1 MTDDPACAGTVDQ
14 QSRGKLPN
22 QGTPENYTLR
32 EPATLD
38 NYYTFISMRKVLT
51 PALAAIA
58 IAFFTLASCNN
69 HAVDIPFPA
78 GDSVFS
84 QPVTQP
90 LQLSKAR
97 KINWRTVKTGGV
109 QAEIKK
115 LDLNSLPSSPF
126 DTTGYKPVP
135 KPPQENRFNFN
146 SLPVQAF
153 NLDKIP
159 SQPIHF
165 RKYVQPMPVLVKA
178 SRLTPK
184 SGSPISIS
192 DIGLAQGLPD
202 KEILSL
208 LYSKNGSMWIGT
220 DKGLY
225 RYDGDCMQSYANFP
239 DGVTSLTEDSHGRI
253 WYLTTRV
260 FGMLN
265 LSEGTNSQTTE
276 IRVIFPSLPR
286 LIIDQKGLI
295 WLSRIASKGVDIV
308 DPQNLTY
315 KHLDNSSGIS
325 GKDTWGVFEDN
336 EKNIWLSSNTGGA
349 DIINPSRNQIR
360 HLKSANGLGGDS
372 LRAISGDQKGRI
384 WISYKNGGVSGVDPK
399 KGTITNYGPEQGLDN
414 NFTYRILID
423 RQGLLWLATN
433 NHLYALNPD
442 KGLLKVFKDSEGV
455 PEDYILDL
463 VEDEKGRVW
472 VGTYAGGLN
481 VIDEQGEMIHPVGTK
496 SVSTIMEDPDG
507 RIWVGAGNN
516 SIDGIQIL
524 DFKKK
529 QSFHFNKKH
538 GLADN
543 FIQNLMMVGDEIWI
557 ASDGGFN
564 RIHPAN
570 KTMEFMG
577 KAQGL
582 ESDTVYGTLLDKYG
596 NLWISGPSGG
606 VDRVD
611 AVSKSLMHLGSK
623 EGLSEDNIL
632 DVKSDKQGRIWIAT
646 NTKGVEVLDSAQGT
660 IQTLNQ
666 GRGLSDTCYRSLT
679 PDESGNMWIGTDRGI
694 YIANLNA
701 GTLTI
706 VSEKEGL
713 SDNYI
718 TSILPYKG
726 KMIIGTHNRANIISL
741 PNSIRVSGDS
751 ASSGSN
757 WEVSVLEGSEGL
769 VVSTPSW
776 NTNTITNKGQYFWG
790 DAGITIINGIRE
802 QKTTAPTFI
811 TGLSVMN
818 EPKYFADAVSMN
830 EKDTLWTTDSFYLKG
845 QTPANAGYSGRFGI
859 KWDSV
864 SGPFNMPVNLALPH
878 DQNYI
883 LFHFAQANLGRPD
896 ATLYSYILE
905 GIDKKWSA
913 PTINTS
919 TENYLNL
926 SPGEYTFKVRSIGL
940 SGRWGNIA
948 SFHFSISPPW
958 WQTWWMYILYVVAVI
973 GAIYGY
979 NQYRSK
985 SLLNANRLLEEKVM
999 ARTLEVKQQ
1008 ADELTTINQISQA
1021 LVGQADLKDLIQLVG
1036 NELRD
1041 LFKANIVYIALL
1053 DAKTKMINFPYQY
1066 GDNMKPLKLGEGLT
1080 SKIIQ
1085 TGEALLINKDVHGQA
1100 EVIGVD
1106 RVGIPA
1112 ASYLGVPIPVSD
1124 EIIGVLS
1131 IQSTEEENRFAE
1143 KDKHLLATIAANVGV
1158 AIRKAR
1164 LYEEVKAANTE
1175 ADSARKTAEEANAA
1189 KSAFL
1194 STVSHEL
1201 RTPLTSVLGF
1211 AKITKK
1217 RLEEKI
1223 FPITDKS
1230 DPKTIKTIEQISG
1243 NLDVVISEGERLT
1256 NLINDVLDLAKIE
1269 AGKMEWNSEPVQIT
1283 EVVERAIA
1291 STSSLFDQ
1299 KNLVLERKIEANLP
1313 EINAD
1318 KDKMIQ
1324 VVVNLLS
1331 NAVKFTNAGTVT
1343 CHVFQ
1348 KDGGIVVGI
1357 SDTGI
1362 GIAPGDHGKVFEQFK
1377 QVGDTL
1383 TDKPKGTGLG
1393 LPICKE
1399 IVEHHGGHI
1408 WLESEL
1414 GKGSTFYFMLPVAK
1428 PDEAGGRPIQFNDL
1442 LRQLK
1447 KRVEQS
1453 HPSIIKEHST
1463 ILVVDDDDGIRSLLK
1478 QELGDAGY
1486 TIEEAANGKEAI
1498 AKVRAVRPDLIVLD
1512 VMMPEMNGFDV
1523 AAVLKNDP
1531 NTMDIPIIILSIV
1544 QDKARGFRIGV
1555 DRYLTKPIDTD
1566 LLFSEIGHLLE
1577 QGKSKKKVM
1586 VVDED
1591 SVTVRVLSDVLE
1603 AKGYQVVES
1612 DGKELVE
1619 KAISMQPDIIIL
1631 NSVISDKNEI
1641 VKSLRFEKGLENVLF
1656 LIYQ

>member
-1 MTDDPACAGTVDQ
+1 
-14 QSRGKLPN
+14 
-22 QGTPENYTLR
+22 
-32 EPATLD
+32 
-38 NYYTFISMRKVLT
+38 MRKVVT
-51 PALAAIA
+51 PALSGMIIVIA
-58 IAFFTLASCNN
+58 IITLASCNN
-69 HAVDIPFPA
+69 QAVEIPFPA
-78 GDSVFS
+78 GDSAFPQPVS
-84 QPVTQP
+84 QP
-90 LQLSKAR
+90 LELSKAR
-97 KINWRTVKTGGV
+97 KINWHIVKTSGV

-115 LDLNSLPSSPF
+115 LDLGELPTSPF
-126 DTTGYKPVP
+126 DTTGYKPFP
-135 KPPQENRFNFN
+135 KPPQEIHFNFSN
-146 SLPVQAF
+146 LPSQAL
-153 NLDKIP
+153 NLEKIP
-159 SQPIHF
+159 YRSLQMK
-165 RKYVQPMPVLVKA
+165 RYVLPMPLLVKTA
-178 SRLTPK
+178 RLTPK
-184 SGSPISIS
+184 AGSPISIS

-208 LYSKNGSMWIGT
+208 LHTKSGSMWIGT

-225 RYDGDCMQSYANFP
+225 RYEGDCMQAYGNMD
-239 DGVTSLTEDSHGRI
+239 DGVVGLVEDRVGRI
-253 WYLTTRV
+253 WYITTRSL
-260 FGMLN
+260 GMIDLRD
-265 LSEGTNSQTTE
+265 GTNSKSTE
-276 IRVIFPSLPR
+276 IRVYFPSLPR
-286 LIIDQKGLI
+286 MIVDQKGLI
-295 WLSRIASKGVDIV
+295 WISRIASKGVDIV
-308 DPQNLTY
+308 DPLNLTY
-315 KHLDNSSGIS
+315 KHLDKSAGLSGT
-325 GKDTWGVFEDN
+325 DNWGVYEDDK
-336 EKNIWLSSNTGGA
+336 KNIWLSSNNGGA
-349 DIINPSRNQIR
+349 DIITPARDRIV
-360 HLKSANGLGGDS
+360 HLKSSNGLGGDS
-372 LRAISGDQKGRI
+372 LRAVTGDAKGRV
-384 WISYKNGGVSGVDPK
+384 WVAYKNGGVSGMDLN
-399 KGTITNYGPEQGLDN
+399 KGTITNYGPGQGFDN
-414 NFTYRILID
+414 NLTYRLLSD
-423 RQGLLWLATN
+423 HQGFLWIATN
-433 NHLYALNPD
+433 SRLYAMNPD
-442 KGLLKVFKDSEGV
+442 KGVFKIFKDSEGV

-463 VEDEKGRVW
+463 AEDERGRVW
-472 VGTYAGGLN
+472 VGSYAGGLS
-481 VIDEQGEMIHPVGTK
+481 VIDEQGELIHPVGTK
-496 SVSTIMEDPDG
+496 SVSTIMEDGEG

-524 DFKKK
+524 DFRKK
-529 QSFHFNKKH
+529 QSVHFNKKH

-543 FIQNLMMVGDEIWI
+543 FIQNLMMMGNEIWV

-564 RIHPAN
+564 RIHPTQ
-570 KTMEFMG
+570 KTIEFMG
-577 KAQGL
+577 KSQGL
-582 ESDTVYGTLLDKYG
+582 QSDTVYGTNQDMYG
-596 NLWISGPSGG
+596 NLWISGPAGG
-606 VDRVD
+606 VDRID
-611 AVSKSLMHLGSK
+611 AGNKGLMHLGFK

-660 IQTLNQ
+660 IQTLSQ
-666 GRGLSDTCYRSLT
+666 GPGLRDTCYRLLA
-679 PDESGNMWIGTDRGI
+679 PDESGNMWIGTDKGI
-694 YIANLNA
+694 YIADLKS

-718 TSILPYKG
+718 TSMLPYQG
-726 KMIIGTHNRANIISL
+726 KMIIGTHSRANIVSP
-741 PNSIRVSGDS
+741 PNTVRIAGDTG
-751 ASSGSN
+751 ATHTR
-757 WEVSVLEGSEGL
+757 WEIGILKGSEGL
-769 VVSTPSW
+769 IVSTPSW
-776 NTNTITNKGQYFWG
+776 NTNAITKRGQYLWG

-802 QKTTAPTFI
+802 QKTIAPTYI

-818 EPKYFADAVSMN
+818 EPKYFVNSVSLN
-830 EKDTLWTTDSFYLKG
+830 EKDTLWTTDSFYVKG
-845 QTPANAGYSGRFGI
+845 QTPLNAGYSGRYGI
-859 KWDSV
+859 NWDSV
-864 SGPFNMPVNLALPH
+864 SGPFNMPVNLVLPH

-883 LFHFAQANLGRPD
+883 LFHFAQTNLGRSD
-896 ATLYSYILE
+896 QTLYSYVLE
-905 GIDKKWSA
+905 GIDKKWSPA
-913 PTINTS
+913 SANTS

-926 SPGEYTFKVRSIGL
+926 SPGKYTFKVRGIGE
-940 SGRWGNIA
+940 SGRWGKTA
-948 SFHFSISPPW
+948 SFHFTIAPPW
-958 WQTWWMYILYVVAVI
+958 WQTWWMYLLYVIGLI

-979 NQYRSK
+979 NKYRSR
-985 SLLNANRLLEEKVM
+985 SLINANRVLEEKVM
-999 ARTLEVKQQ
+999 ARTQEVKQQ

-1021 LVGQADLKDLIQLVG
+1021 LVGQADLKDLIELVG

-1053 DAKTKMINFPYQY
+1053 DTKTRMINFPYQY

-1080 SKIIQ
+1080 SKIIL
-1085 TGEALLINKDVHGQA
+1085 TGEPLLINKDVHEQA
-1100 EVIGVD
+1100 AVIGVD
-1106 RVGIPA
+1106 RIGIPA

-1131 IQSTEEENRFAE
+1131 IQSTEEENRFVE

-1164 LYEEVKAANTE
+1164 LFEEVKMANTE

-1269 AGKMEWNSEPVQIT
+1269 AGKMEWNTEPVQIT

-1299 KNLVLERKIEANLP
+1299 KSLKLERQIEDNLP

-1343 CHVFQ
+1343 VRVFQ

-1362 GIAPGDHGKVFEQFK
+1362 GIAPGDYGKVFEQFK

-1414 GKGSTFYFMLPVAK
+1414 GKGSTFYFMLPVIK
-1428 PDEAGGRPIQFNDL
+1428 TDETGVRTIQFNDL
-1442 LRQLK
+1442 LKQLK

-1453 HPSIIKEHST
+1453 HPSIVKEHST
-1463 ILVVDDDDGIRSLLK
+1463 ILVVDDDEGIRSLLK
-1478 QELGDAGY
+1478 QELGEAGY
-1486 TIEEAANGKEAI
+1486 NIEEAANGKEAI
-1498 AKVRAVRPDLIVLD
+1498 AKVRTVRPDLIVLD

-1531 NTMDIPIIILSIV
+1531 QTMDIPIIILSIV

-1591 SVTVRVLSDVLE
+1591 SVTVRVLTDVLE

-1619 KAISMQPDIIIL
+1619 KAVSMQPDIIIL